1 MITVFKGLQE
11 KATNYDYN
19 ELYTSC
25 KKAAEPHQKWWTV
38 EPVATIPENEGNK
51 FVSMPIG
58 GNGFRH
64 DAWIFD
70 LEPNDYVIVVSAAPN
85 VSAKQ
90 KVL

>member
-19 ELYTSC
+19 ELRTSC
-25 KKAAEPHQKWWTV
+25 VKAAEHNQKWWTV
-38 EPVATIPENEGNK
+38 EPVATIPENLGNK
-51 FVSMPIG
+51 FVSIPIG

-70 LEPNDYVIVVSAAPN
+70 LEPGDYVIVISAAPN
-85 VSAKQ
+85 VSA
-90 KVL
+90 